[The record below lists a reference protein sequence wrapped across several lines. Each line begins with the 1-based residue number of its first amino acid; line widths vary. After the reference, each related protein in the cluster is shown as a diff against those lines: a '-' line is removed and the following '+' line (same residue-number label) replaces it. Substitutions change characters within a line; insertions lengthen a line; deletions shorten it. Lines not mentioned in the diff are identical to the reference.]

1 MMGLSSVTVTRD
13 GVTSTVFYGYD
24 PDRGF
29 RVSVNRDGQSVVQFM
44 SIVSG
49 YQGLAGTLDLL
60 VEHDV
65 FDRDDVLL
73 GLAAA
78 YLKHPIAD
86 IEEPAARIVAGI
98 VADLT
103 GASLETIE

>member
-1 MMGLSSVTVTRD
+1 MGLSSVTVTRD

-24 PDRGF
+24 SDCGF

-49 YQGLAGTLDLL
+49 YQGLAGALDLL

-65 FDRDDVLL
+65 FDREDALL
-73 GLAAA
+73 GLAAVF
-78 YLKHPIAD
+78 LRHPTSD
-86 IEEPAARIVAGI
+86 IEEPTARIVAGI
-98 VADLT
+98 VVDLAEAAGHVT
-103 GASLETIE
+103 D